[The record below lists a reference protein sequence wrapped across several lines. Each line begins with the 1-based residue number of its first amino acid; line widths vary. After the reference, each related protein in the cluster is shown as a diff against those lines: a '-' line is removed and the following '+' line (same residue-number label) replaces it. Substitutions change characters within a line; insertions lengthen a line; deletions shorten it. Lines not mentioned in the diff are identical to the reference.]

1 MLKVFLGGLNGGQQ
15 ALQVPVGCF
24 PPPLHVVDALG
35 IGLEG
40 FGERSDQGL
49 DGFLALVQVPHAL
62 SSQRLQSLSGQL
74 QESLVVAFERLPRQ
88 ALEGLAQAGAGLVKL
103 VLLFFQL
110 LALALKQS
118 LGLDSGPLLLF
129 QLPLEV

>member
-1 MLKVFLGGLNGGQQ
+1 
-15 ALQVPVGCF
+15 
-24 PPPLHVVDALG
+24 PPLHVVDALG
-35 IGLEG
+35 IGRGG
-40 FGERSDQGL
+40 FGETSAQGL

-88 ALEGLAQAGAGLVKL
+88 ALESLAQAGARLVKL

-110 LALALKQS
+110 LALALQDTP
-118 LGLDSGPLLLF
+118 GLNSRCVLLF
-129 QLPLEV
+129 ELRLQV